1 MAKKKKVGVDLP
13 YYFSEERKLAE
24 LQIANKVRGKNKF
37 KVLDVC
43 CRRFPRGF
51 GVDRHPSSNADLLL
65 DVHDLKVFDDDQ
77 FDLTVCVEGI
87 EHLDNPSKAVQEWE
101 RVSKSALMITT
112 QNLNCWRRWLKI
124 PFTKKNVVTSIDH
137 IYGWNQY
144 TFYNFFLRNF
154 PAAHIKLS
162 WYNRYPKKTS
172 NLKPSWLFSEN
183 IAAFVWFGK
192 LDDLNDMA
200 AYAEVFFEAKRLIES
215 RPESDPLWL
224 GSSEYVV
231 KRKLS
236 SYDKKGVG
244 D

>member
-1 MAKKKKVGVDLP
+1 MKKQKVGLELP
-13 YYFSEERKLAE
+13 YYFSEERRLAE
-24 LQIANKVRGKNKF
+24 LEIANIVRSQNKF

-51 GVDRHPSSNADLLL
+51 GVDRHPSSNADLFC
-65 DVHDLKVFDDDQ
+65 DVHDLKLFGDDH

-87 EHLDNPSKAVQEWE
+87 EHLDNPSRAVQEWK
-101 RVSKSALMITT
+101 RVSKFALMITT

-172 NLKPSWLFSEN
+172 SFSPAWLFSEN
-183 IAAFVWFGK
+183 ISAFIWFGK
-192 LDDLNDMA
+192 LDDLKDYIPYYEIKM
-200 AYAEVFFEAKRLIES
+200 EALRLIES
-215 RPESDPLWL
+215 RPESHPKWL
-224 GSSEYVV
+224 GSSEYVI

-236 SYDKKGVG
+236 SYDKKGVE
-244 D
+244 